1 MNKKISKKGLIIAAI
16 CVTATAAAL
25 ISFGLRDKDNVKYV
39 TDDDINEYR
48 KNIGEDLDV
57 KKAIV
62 IFFDTKMEADEFIKN
77 HGDSSEPQN
86 LGIGAVPY
94 MEDGYYNIVGKPVLE
109 EVFDTLSDGEYTK
122 EPIEYSGVWCY
133 IKRLE
138 IQKPTDEEI
147 KEMIKQEQA
156 VKKGS

>member
-1 MNKKISKKGLIIAAI
+1 MNKKISKKGLIIAAV
-16 CVTATAAAL
+16 CVTAVAATIAVL
-25 ISFGLRDKDNVKYV
+25 NLKDKDNVKYV
-39 TDDDINEYR
+39 TDDDLNEYR
-48 KNIGEDLDV
+48 RNIGGNLDV

-62 IFFDTKMEADEFIKN
+62 IFFDTKMEADEFVKN
-77 HGDSSEPQN
+77 HGADEKPQDT
-86 LGIGAVPY
+86 GIGAVPY
-94 MEDGYYNIVGKPVLE
+94 MEEGYYNIVGKPVLE
-109 EVFDTLSDGEYTK
+109 EVFDALSDGEYTK

-133 IKRLE
+133 LKRLE